1 MHLSVIPMLFRMM
14 AFCLVMILPGC
25 AAVSPYSASSIAAED
40 AMCFKWLET
49 IDAKLQEYDV
59 KDAEAASVNGFPH
72 LRVNRFLA
80 SMTDRTA
87 ARNSFAEWLELLRQ
101 LDFSSK
107 QFEFANLPASIRQ
120 LRILQPPIAGSFDQ
134 GLVDCGKRLNRLSE
148 NNAEHKQ
155 ILMDLAKVPDAYQ
168 DWQRVVGLYPL
179 ARYVAAIGI
188 ERLHRKLNASFQVP
202 PGMLPVQGKLIRY
215 GASHSTALSP
225 AQISAMFVKA
235 YDNPLGIPQLSSLQL
250 QQLFAQFA
258 PLWEIDT
265 RNQTDKPGRV
275 SLDNDKQ
282 PRIDITDPAVYV
294 KHSYARWHGKVLLQ
308 LIYQIWFPAREKTGV
323 LDLYGGPLDSV
334 IWRVTLSPEGI
345 PLAFDSIHGCG
356 CYYLLFPGQGY
367 RAIPPEDAA
376 ESVLSPKTIPGFPP
390 GNHVLLRLQSRTHY
404 LQQVSLVDATVNTST
419 SVQLIDSDSLRS
431 IEMPNGT
438 KQSLYG
444 ADGIID
450 VSARFERFLLWPFG
464 VASPGAMRQWG
475 THAIAFTGKRHFD
488 DPFLL
493 ESLIKR
499 HRPENYP
506 NH

>member
-1 MHLSVIPMLFRMM
+1 MHSSVISLLNRTM
-14 AFCLVMILPGC
+14 AFCLVIMLPGC
-25 AAVSPYSASSIAAED
+25 VAVSPYSASAIVAED
-40 AMCFKWLET
+40 AVCFKWLET

-59 KDAEAASVNGFPH
+59 KDAEAVSVPGFPQ

-80 SMTDRTA
+80 SMTGRTA
-87 ARNSFAEWLELLRQ
+87 ARNSFAEWLELMRE

-120 LRILQPPIAGSFDQ
+120 LQILRPPIAASFDQ
-134 GLVDCGKRLNRLSE
+134 GLADCGKRLNRLSE
-148 NNAEHKQ
+148 NNAGHKQ

-179 ARYVAAIGI
+179 ARHVAAIGI
-188 ERLHRKLNASFQVP
+188 ERLHRELNASFQMQP
-202 PGMLPVQGKLIRY
+202 DRLSVQGQLIRY
-215 GASHSTALSP
+215 SASHSTALSL
-225 AQISAMFVKA
+225 AQISAILQAA
-235 YDNPLGIPQLSSLQL
+235 YDNPLGIPRLSSLQL

-258 PLWEIDT
+258 PFWEIDT

-275 SLDNDKQ
+275 GLDNAKQ
-282 PRIDITDPAVYV
+282 PLIDITEPAVYV
-294 KHSYARWHGKVLLQ
+294 KHSYVRRHGKVLLQ
-308 LIYQIWFPAREKTGV
+308 LMYQIWFPAREKTGV

-334 IWRVTLSPEGI
+334 IWRVTLNPEGI

-367 RAIPPEDAA
+367 RAITPEDGA

-404 LQQVSLVDATVNTST
+404 LQQVSLVDASVNAST
-419 SVQLIDSDSLRS
+419 SVQLIDLDSLRS
-431 IEMPNGT
+431 IQMPDGT

-444 ADGIID
+444 ADGIIAA
-450 VSARFERFLLWPFG
+450 SARPERFLLWPFG

-488 DPFLL
+488 DPFLF
-493 ESLIKR
+493 ESLINN
-499 HRPENYP
+499 E
-506 NH
+506 